1 MPNRIKKHKEKTK
14 RAETAGGLAM
24 DIWPPKLLENHLFH
38 WKFTWVGL
46 SSFLSGGWRGA
57 GKQLKHLDT
66 HTHTHK
72 S

>member
-24 DIWPPKLLENHLFH
+24 DIWPPKLLENHLLEIH
-38 WKFTWVGL
+38 WGN
-46 SSFLSGGWRGA
+46 
-57 GKQLKHLDT
+57 
-66 HTHTHK
+66 K

>member
-24 DIWPPKLLENHLFH
+24 DIWPPKLLENHLL
-38 WKFTWVGL
+38 KFT
-46 SSFLSGGWRGA
+46 
-57 GKQLKHLDT
+57 GKFT
-66 HTHTHK
+66 HMGNK